1 MESGLFSASP
11 FLPLI
16 GGSVVL
22 LVVHILLQG
31 FAATKELGSRWNAGP
46 RDEGLK
52 PSGKFAGRAER
63 ASANFRE
70 TYPAF
75 IGLALALVL
84 KGDPSGWG
92 ILGAWLW
99 LLGRIVYI
107 WRAFPISVPS
117 SGSSAWWG
125 SVSCFWLWFCDD
137 SLHVKHAQRRKH
149 DASLSFRT
157 CIPDGDLRLR
167 HRFPRR

>member
-1 MESGLFSASP
+1 MESGLFSASS
-11 FLPLI
+11 FLPLL

-22 LVVHILLQG
+22 LVVHILRQG

-107 WRAFPISVPS
+107 PLYLAGIPYFRSFVWLISLV
-117 SGSSAWWG
+117 GLGIMLLAL
-125 SVSCFWLWFCDD
+125 VL
-137 SLHVKHAQRRKH
+137 
-149 DASLSFRT
+149 
-157 CIPDGDLRLR
+157 
-167 HRFPRR
+167 

>member
-1 MESGLFSASP
+1 MEPGLFSASS

-107 WRAFPISVPS
+107 PLYLAGIPYFRSFVWLISLV
-117 SGSSAWWG
+117 GLGIMLLAL
-125 SVSCFWLWFCDD
+125 VL
-137 SLHVKHAQRRKH
+137 
-149 DASLSFRT
+149 
-157 CIPDGDLRLR
+157 
-167 HRFPRR
+167 